1 LPGVDQDQLA
11 VFERGDLDPVETG
24 DRGAVAGVHFDLADA
39 DLPARRYEVEVAV
52 GRDVVSHGL
61 ARLHRRAENAR
72 LGADRQRVVAFDARG
87 ERDELAGA
95 ILLREGPRAPGRL
108 AAAPLG
114 DDPDLED
121 PGGLVLEVVFG
132 MLDAGAGRHDLHVAG
147 FGAAR
152 VAQAV
157 LVGDRPAAHVG
168 DDLHVAVRVRREAGL
183 RRDFVVVPNPKLAP
197 VGAGRIVVVGERE
210 VMLGV
215 EPAVVSATEARI
227 GTKFDHGPGPR

>member
-1 LPGVDQDQLA
+1 EIGN
-11 VFERGDLDPVETG
+11 
-24 DRGAVAGVHFDLADA
+24 RGAVTGVHLDIADA
-39 DLPARRYEVEVAV
+39 DLAARGHEVEVPV
-52 GRDVVSHGL
+52 GRRLVSHGVAGL
-61 ARLHRRAENAR
+61 DGRAEHAR
-72 LGADRQRVVAFDARG
+72 FGADRQGVVALDTRS
-87 ERDELAGA
+87 ERDELAVTGF
-95 ILLREGPRAPGRL
+95 LWERPRAPGRL

-152 VAQAV
+152 IAQAV